1 MIPPIVVHCGF
12 GGLLAVLSL
21 PLVLRMVPMNRVYG
35 IRIAKAFA
43 SDSNWYDINAYGGK
57 VLMAY
62 GVALFAFGLLARD
75 WAPPSSSILS
85 AVFIVG
91 PLILV
96 FPLLGLISAHG
107 RRLP

>member
-1 MIPPIVVHCGF
+1 MIPPVVVHCGF

-21 PLVLRMVPMNRVYG
+21 PLVFRMVPMNRVYG
-35 IRIAKAFA
+35 IRSPKAFV
-43 SDSNWYDINAYGGK
+43 SDSNWYAINAYGGR

-75 WAPPSSSILS
+75 SAPPPTSIWT

-96 FPLLGLISAHG
+96 FPLLGLINARA